1 MAKGNNRE
9 IKIRFEKEMR
19 FAGEQLEAV
28 NDITWNE
35 RDEVVKEV
43 MKLVSERLDAG
54 AIKYEEQVP
63 ITLQECLE
71 SKRDNLVESI
81 EEDVDSL
88 VYSIPEVILQT
99 QLSDSITY
107 NLLRKAN
114 VYKFYALYYSMLAL
128 KHDTK
133 RKENE

>member
-54 AIKYEEQVP
+54 AIKYNEQVP

-114 VYKFYALYYSMLAL
+114 VYKFYALY
-128 KHDTK
+128 
-133 RKENE
+133 